1 MPTLYVS
8 DLDGT
13 LLNREDRLSPYTIRV
28 LQEVQQ
34 REDVYFSYATAR
46 SHVTAAQVTQ
56 GLTVALPVIVYNG
69 AFIIESGTGRVL
81 DSCGF

>member
-34 REDVYFSYATAR
+34 REDV
-46 SHVTAAQVTQ
+46 
-56 GLTVALPVIVYNG
+56 
-69 AFIIESGTGRVL
+69 
-81 DSCGF
+81 